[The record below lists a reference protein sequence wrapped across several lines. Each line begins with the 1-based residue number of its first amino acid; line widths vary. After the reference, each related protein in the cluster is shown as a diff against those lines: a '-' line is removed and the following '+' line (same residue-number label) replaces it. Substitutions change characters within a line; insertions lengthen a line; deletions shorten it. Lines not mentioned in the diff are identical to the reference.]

1 MKVIVSFFIF
11 FITFF
16 SKAQEIDCQVIVN
29 SSLVDQTNQK
39 IFETLEKSLNEFINN
54 NIWTD
59 NKVLN
64 KEKISCS
71 IIINLT
77 KYESSNFEGTFQIQ
91 SSRPIF
97 NSNYN
102 STIINI
108 IDKDISF
115 NYQEFQPLYYNSS
128 IYSSNLISLISF
140 YTYLIIGLDADSF
153 QLNSGTK
160 YYNEAQKILNLAQ
173 QNNSKGWN
181 QVDGSRNRFWIID
194 SLMSKTYEVF
204 RSIVY
209 DYHRNGLDFM
219 IENPQL
225 AKKNILDALTS
236 FNKIYLNRPNSY
248 LVQTFFDA
256 KSDEII
262 DILSG
267 GPIIKISKTIKILNK
282 VSPFFGS
289 KWKSIEK

>member
-1 MKVIVSFFIF
+1 MRVTISFFIF

-16 SKAQEIDCQVIVN
+16 SRAQEIDCEVIVN
-29 SSLVDQTNQK
+29 SSLVEQTNQK

-59 NKVLN
+59 NKVSN

-115 NYQEFQPLYYNSS
+115 NYQEF
-128 IYSSNLISLISF
+128 
-140 YTYLIIGLDADSF
+140 
-153 QLNSGTK
+153 
-160 YYNEAQKILNLAQ
+160 
-173 QNNSKGWN
+173 
-181 QVDGSRNRFWIID
+181 
-194 SLMSKTYEVF
+194 
-204 RSIVY
+204 
-209 DYHRNGLDFM
+209 
-219 IENPQL
+219 
-225 AKKNILDALTS
+225 
-236 FNKIYLNRPNSY
+236 
-248 LVQTFFDA
+248 
-256 KSDEII
+256 
-262 DILSG
+262 
-267 GPIIKISKTIKILNK
+267 
-282 VSPFFGS
+282 
-289 KWKSIEK
+289 

>member
-1 MKVIVSFFIF
+1 MRIVINFFIF
-11 FITFF
+11 FSIFF
-16 SKAQEIDCQVIVN
+16 TKAQEIDFQVIIN

-54 NIWTD
+54 NIWT
-59 NKVLN
+59 NEKISN

-102 STIINI
+102 STIMNI

-128 IYSSNLISLISF
+128 IFSSNLISLVSF
-140 YTYLIIGLDADSF
+140 YTFVIIGLDADSF

-173 QNNSKGWN
+173 QNNVKGWN

-204 RSIVY
+204 RSIIY
-209 DYHRNGLDFM
+209 NYHRNGMDLM
-219 IENPQL
+219 IDEPQL
-225 AKKNILDALTS
+225 AKKNILEALS
-236 FNKIYLNRPNSY
+236 LFNKIYLVRPNSY

-256 KSDEII
+256 KSDEIV

-267 GPIIKISKTIKILNK
+267 GPILKISKTIKILNK

-289 KWKSIEK
+289 KWKNIK